1 MTLPLGWARLWA
13 TTPPLGDAMVRQ
25 GAWYAVVSV
34 GATRTVLDVN
44 GDRVAVPNEF
54 LEIRTGRPG
63 RFTVVYR
70 PRDSSNPARG
80 TRADLGR
87 IYAVCPASGS
97 RVQLIGHPKETKCPK
112 CGYRGEIA
120 WWETG

>member
-1 MTLPLGWARLWA
+1 MTQALGWARLWA
-13 TTPPLGDAMVRQ
+13 TAPPLADGMVRQ
-25 GAWYAVVSV
+25 GAWYAVASL
-34 GATRTVLDVN
+34 GETRAVLDVN
-44 GDRVAVPNEF
+44 GERVAVPNDF
-54 LEIRTGRPG
+54 LEIRPRRPD

-87 IYAVCPASGS
+87 IYAVCPACGS
-97 RVQLIGHPKETKCPK
+97 RAQVIGRPSETKCPK
-112 CGYRGEIA
+112 CGFRGEIA

>member
-1 MTLPLGWARLWA
+1 
-13 TTPPLGDAMVRQ
+13 MVRQ
-25 GAWYAVVSV
+25 GAWYAVTSL
-34 GATRTVLDVN
+34 GETRAVLEVN
-44 GDRVAVPNEF
+44 GERVAV
-54 LEIRTGRPG
+54 RPD

-87 IYAVCPASGS
+87 IYAVCPACGS
-97 RVQLIGHPKETKCPK
+97 RAQVIGRPSETKCPK
-112 CGYRGEIA
+112 CGFRGEIA